1 VRDTSVARGQAVRLD
16 VDGET
21 ISAFEGECLAVVL
34 AVAGH
39 LTLRHSPEAGGS
51 RGFFCLMGVCQECVV
66 DIDGDRRAACME
78 VVREGM
84 TVTLGGARDH
94 GGRSRAIADDHAL

>member
-1 VRDTSVARGQAVRLD
+1 VTRGRAVRLD

-21 ISAFEGECLAVVL
+21 ISAFEGECLAL
-34 AVAGH
+34 ALAAAGH

-51 RGFFCLMGVCQECVV
+51 RGFFCLRGVCQECVV
-66 DIDGDRRAACME
+66 EIDGDRRTACME

-84 TVTLGGARDH
+84 TVALGAARDRAAPSC
-94 GGRSRAIADDHAL
+94 GGSG